1 MLVIKEEAHALSL
14 FHARAARGAVAAD
27 PGAHRAGPQPL
38 RFGARAAALAGIR
51 HLRDLRRR
59 HSVRPAAERPV
70 PAHLRPLPRLIARGF
85 AAAATPAALARG
97 STPAAQAQGYPN
109 KPIRVFIGYAP
120 GGSADAGVRPLARAL
135 EPLLGQPLIIENR
148 PGNAGGVAM
157 EAIARAPAD
166 GYTLYYFDSG
176 PLTVAPHL
184 ANVGYDIFKSFTQLG
199 HVCGS
204 GSLLVVHPSTPFRT
218 VQDVIALSKKE
229 PDKWSYGTSG
239 VGGPHHLSGE
249 YFKSVTGAQLL
260 HVPYKGGGPAMTDLM
275 GGQVPMLFSSLG
287 PSVGAVKG
295 GKIRALAVT
304 SLKRSAAFPDVPTM
318 DELGIK
324 GFESTAWYGLLG
336 PAGLPPEALARLTSA
351 MQRAAQDKAL
361 TEQLNATGCDAEILA
376 PAQTVAKIKAD
387 SAKWGNV
394 VKEAN
399 IKPD

>member
-1 MLVIKEEAHALSL
+1 MRSMLVVACLFALVS
-14 FHARAARGAVAAD
+14 GA
-27 PGAHRAGPQPL
+27 L
-38 RFGARAAALAGIR
+38 
-51 HLRDLRRR
+51 
-59 HSVRPAAERPV
+59 
-70 PAHLRPLPRLIARGF
+70 
-85 AAAATPAALARG
+85 
-97 STPAAQAQGYPN
+97 AQGYPA
-109 KPIRVFIGYAP
+109 KPIRVFVGYAP
-120 GGSADAGVRPLARAL
+120 GGSADAGIRPLAKVL
-135 EPLLGQPLIIENR
+135 EPLLGQPLIIEYR

-157 EAIARAPAD
+157 EAIAKAPAD

-176 PLTVAPHL
+176 PLTIAPHL
-184 ANVGYDIFKSFTQLG
+184 NKVGYDAIASFTHLG

-204 GSLLVVHPSTPFRT
+204 GSLLVVHPSTPFRS
-218 VQDVIALSKKE
+218 VADVINLSKRE
-229 PDKWSYGTSG
+229 PNKWSYGTSG

-295 GKIRALAVT
+295 GKIRPLAVT

-336 PAGLPPEALARLTSA
+336 PAGLPPEAVARLTSA

-361 TEQLNATGCDAEILA
+361 AEQLNATGCDAEILA
-376 PAQTVAKIKAD
+376 PAQTLAKIRTD
-387 SAKWGNV
+387 SAKWGTV

-399 IKPD
+399 IKAD